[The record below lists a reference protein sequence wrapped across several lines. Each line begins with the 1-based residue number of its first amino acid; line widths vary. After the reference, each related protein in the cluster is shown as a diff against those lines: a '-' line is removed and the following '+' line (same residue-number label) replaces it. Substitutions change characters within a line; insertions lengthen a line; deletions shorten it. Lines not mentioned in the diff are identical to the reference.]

1 LDQNDTKQA
10 RTYFTKAIEQDPK
23 LAVAYLYK
31 SGTDLTPKEFAED
44 VEKAKANLEG
54 ASEWEK
60 LYFDYT
66 STFLSSDWNKR
77 LKVAQEIA
85 DKYPQAPRP
94 QVDLGVTY
102 LSGNQTEQAR
112 TCFEKA
118 IKLDPDWIGGYTAMV
133 NTNLFFEP
141 RDFKKAEE
149 NALKAVKLAPSS
161 PGIQI
166 ALGDC
171 YRAQNKLE
179 KARDAY
185 AKAIQLD
192 PNSPDAYYKKGNA
205 NTFLGNMDEARRD
218 YMDGGKYDQS
228 ATGAVPFIAYTYL
241 YAGDPKT
248 AEKCYQDAISN
259 LNGTDPGKVNF
270 AKAMYLQ
277 DCASIASFYDDAPK
291 LKELIPQIEP
301 LSAEVG
307 NEIGTQEAKL
317 SQKAGVLE
325 LEALYAAL
333 DGKFDVAKAK
343 ADEMKTTLDPLTD
356 PTKLDGYEFVLG
368 FTAFKEKKFPDAV
381 AHFEK
386 TQQTSVYNKYWL
398 ASAYEAA
405 GEKDKAK
412 EIYKKLADYNFN
424 GIEFALI
431 RNEVKKKSASM

>member
-1 LDQNDTKQA
+1 
-10 RTYFTKAIEQDPK
+10 
-23 LAVAYLYK
+23 
-31 SGTDLTPKEFAED
+31 
-44 VEKAKANLEG
+44 
-54 ASEWEK
+54 
-60 LYFDYT
+60 
-66 STFLSSDWNKR
+66 
-77 LKVAQEIA
+77 
-85 DKYPQAPRP
+85 
-94 QVDLGVTY
+94 
-102 LSGNQTEQAR
+102 
-112 TCFEKA
+112 
-118 IKLDPDWIGGYTAMV
+118 
-133 NTNLFFEP
+133 
-141 RDFKKAEE
+141 
-149 NALKAVKLAPSS
+149 
-161 PGIQI
+161 
-166 ALGDC
+166 
-171 YRAQNKLE
+171 
-179 KARDAY
+179 
-185 AKAIQLD
+185 
-192 PNSPDAYYKKGNA
+192 
-205 NTFLGNMDEARRD
+205 MDEARRD